1 MELFRFGLH
10 ADHNEVNLKNIEEK
24 RNKYG
29 NLLIFACFFLYTS
42 SMAVKGVFAAE
53 TQYIVSMWELEY
65 ATASM
70 ANTCYFV
77 AYGLVQVLLFLVMS
91 KINLKK
97 VVCFTVP
104 IAVVST
110 ILMGVT
116 TNIMQMWAFF
126 GLTGAFQ
133 ASIYCGCNYVLTE
146 NLPVKLL
153 SRGNKVMNLGYAFGT
168 VVSYGLCGIY
178 ISFDLWR
185 VPYFILGGV
194 FGLSILLFAIIV
206 TVSSRFHDV
215 NRRLDKKPEV
225 RDTKQNNEEDPIIDV
240 ATKKEKAI
248 FYSVDLVITF
258 LITALYYSIMNYITP
273 LLVKVHGLS
282 QDVSIYVTI
291 IAPIAIALGPLMT
304 INSCD
309 KNRDFIRQAIY
320 YSLIA
325 LPLPLLLALFYEV
338 NVILALVLSVGFIV
352 ITNGVK
358 AIALSVITFKM
369 RKKINAGSYSAISN
383 AIASL
388 SAGVTPTLIGAVIDN
403 YGWQVSYFTTFTLAV
418 VVVVSLIIIDLIVRK
433 FDKKRHEIKETQ
445 N

>member
-1 MELFRFGLH
+1 MEFFRLGQHF
-10 ADHNEVNLKNIEEK
+10 DHNEINLNNIEQK

-53 TQYIVSMWELEY
+53 TQYIVTLWELEY

-70 ANTCYFV
+70 ANTFYFV
-77 AYGLVQVLLFLVMS
+77 FYALVQVILFLVMS

-97 VVCFTVP
+97 VVYYTVP
-104 IAVVST
+104 LAVICTV
-110 ILMGVT
+110 LMGF
-116 TNIMQMWAFF
+116 TNNIVQMWAFF

-133 ASIYCGCNYVLTE
+133 ASIYCGCNHVLTE

-153 SRGNKVMNLGYAFGT
+153 SKGNKVMNLGYALGT
-168 VVSYGLCGIY
+168 VVSYGLCGLFV
-178 ISFDLWR
+178 SFDLWR
-185 VPYFILGGV
+185 VPYFVLGGV
-194 FGLSILLFAIIV
+194 FALSIVLFVIIV
-206 TVSSRFHDV
+206 TISSRFHGV
-215 NRRLDKKPEV
+215 NKRLDKKPA
-225 RDTKQNNEEDPIIDV
+225 DNDNKSANEDDPIIEV
-240 ATKKEKAI
+240 ATKKEKVI

-258 LITALYYSIMNYITP
+258 LITALYYAIMNYITP
-273 LLVKVHGLS
+273 LLVKVHGLG
-282 QDVSIYVTI
+282 QGVSIYVTI

-325 LPLPLLLALFYEV
+325 LPLPLLLAFFYQV
-338 NVILALVLSVGFIV
+338 NVILALVLSVAFIV

-388 SAGVTPTLIGAVIDN
+388 SAGVTPTVIGAIIDG

-418 VVVVSLIIIDLIVRK
+418 VVVISLIIIDTVVRK
-433 FDKKRHEIKETQ
+433 FDKKRHSVKETE